1 MPNYA
6 KKFRITEIE
15 VCIKNSKD
23 LIINVHI
30 EKISVFI

>member
-6 KKFRITEIE
+6 KKLRITEIE
-15 VCIKNSKD
+15 VCIKNYKD